1 MITNQARRT
10 ATDRSLT
17 PPVCTHRSH
26 TPVLT
31 TGRQESCYN
40 TAMLKH
46 RVITAALG
54 IPVIILAIWLGAP
67 WFSLLI
73 ATAALVGTYE
83 FYRMGGLD
91 MRNPLLHLGLLWALA
106 LVLSPHYARSGPAV
120 LPMVITAAML
130 VSLVS
135 LLRIQPRE
143 GAFRNWAWIMA
154 GALYVGWMLSH
165 WLNLRGLEDGR
176 IWVYLTMLTVF
187 ANDTGAFFVGRA
199 LGRHKLAPAVSPAK
213 TWEGAAGGLVCSIL
227 GAIVIALVLSLVSEY
242 TFVGWQV
249 IVLGII
255 VSIFAQLGDLVESLL
270 KRNTGTKES
279 GGLLPG
285 HGGVLDRFDSI
296 IFVGAVVY
304 YYVLWVI

>member
-1 MITNQARRT
+1 LITNQARRT
-10 ATDRSLT
+10 ATGRSLT

-91 MRNPLLHLGLLWALA
+91 MRNPLLHLGLLLALA

-176 IWVYLTMLTVF
+176 SWVYLTMLTVF